1 MSKDQVESTFFRRTS
16 RWKLIVL
23 LLVAALIIIVIVS
36 LNFGSELRTPIS
48 FSDILA
54 ILGKRIPFL
63 GDYID
68 LSSITPQQENIILIY
83 RLPRV
88 IAGVIIGAA
97 LAAAGVL
104 YQGVFKNPMAE
115 SYVLGVSAGAAVGA
129 SIAILSGISFAF
141 FGLGLLQV
149 AAFVGALLAMFLVYN
164 ISRVGSRVPVE
175 TLLLNGIAVN
185 FFGFAIVGLLEILAG
200 NELANIVGWLIGG
213 YSNVPWQSIWSVLPI
228 IVLGIVASYFFAR
241 DLNVLSM
248 GEETAHHLGV
258 NVERSKQILLVL
270 ASLTTAAAVSISGL
284 IGFVGLMIPHLTRLL
299 IGPDHRILL
308 PTSTV
313 VGAIY
318 LVICDD
324 IARVIQTPFL
334 STGEFPVGIITMLFG
349 GPFFIFLLRRK
360 KGGYAS

>member
-1 MSKDQVESTFFRRTS
+1 MSTDKVENTFFRRTS

-23 LLVAALIIIVIVS
+23 LLVVALIIIVILSLSVGSVS
-36 LNFGSELRTPIS
+36 IP
-48 FSDILA
+48 FSDVLTV
-54 ILGKRIPFL
+54 LGKRIPFL
-63 GDYID
+63 SNLID
-68 LSSITPQQENIILIY
+68 SSSITAETQSIILVY

-88 IAGVIIGAA
+88 LAGVLIGAA
-97 LAAAGVL
+97 LAASGVL
-104 YQGVFKNPMAE
+104 YQGVFKNPMAD

-129 SIAILSGISFAF
+129 SVAILSGISFAF

-149 AAFVGALLAMFLVYN
+149 AAFLGALSAVFLVYN
-164 ISRVGSRVPVE
+164 ISRVGPRVPVE
-175 TLLLNGIAVN
+175 TLLLNGIAIN
-185 FFGFAIVGLLEILAG
+185 FFGFAVVGLFEVLAG
-200 NELANIVGWLIGG
+200 NELEIIVGWLIGG
-213 YSNVPWQSIWSVLPI
+213 YSNVLWKSIWSVLPI
-228 IVLGIVASYFFAR
+228 IIIGIVVSYFFAR

-270 ASLTTAAAVSISGL
+270 AALTTAAAVSISGL

-324 IARVIQTPFL
+324 IARVITTPFL

-349 GPFFIFLLRRK
+349 GPFFIFLLKRK
-360 KGGYAS
+360 KGSYAS

>member
-1 MSKDQVESTFFRRTS
+1 MSTDEVESTFFRRTS

-23 LLVAALIIIVIVS
+23 LLVVALIIIVILSLSVGSVS
-36 LNFGSELRTPIS
+36 VP
-48 FSDILA
+48 FSDVLTV
-54 ILGKRIPFL
+54 LGKRIPFL
-63 GDYID
+63 GNLID
-68 LSSITPQQENIILIY
+68 SSSITAETQNIILLY

-88 IAGVIIGAA
+88 LAGVLIGAA

-104 YQGVFKNPMAE
+104 YQGVFKNPMAD

-129 SIAILSGISFAF
+129 SVAILSGISFAF

-149 AAFVGALLAMFLVYN
+149 AAFLGALSALFLVYN
-164 ISRVGSRVPVE
+164 ISRVGPRVPVE
-175 TLLLNGIAVN
+175 TLLLNGIAIN
-185 FFGFAIVGLLEILAG
+185 FFGFAVVGLFEVLAG
-200 NELANIVGWLIGG
+200 NELEIIIGWLIGG
-213 YSNVPWQSIWSVLPI
+213 YSNILWNSIWSVLPI
-228 IVLGIVASYFFAR
+228 ITIGIVASYFFAR

-318 LVICDD
+318 LVLCDD
-324 IARVIQTPFL
+324 IARVITTPFL

-349 GPFFIFLLRRK
+349 GPFFVFLLKRK
-360 KGGYAS
+360 KGSYAS

>member
-1 MSKDQVESTFFRRTS
+1 MSTDEVESTFFRRTS

-23 LLVAALIIIVIVS
+23 LLVVALIIIVILSLSVGSVS
-36 LNFGSELRTPIS
+36 IP
-48 FSDILA
+48 FSDVLTV
-54 ILGKRIPFL
+54 LGKRIPFL
-63 GDYID
+63 SNLID
-68 LSSITPQQENIILIY
+68 SSSITAETQSIILVY

-88 IAGVIIGAA
+88 LAGVLIGAA
-97 LAAAGVL
+97 LAASGVL
-104 YQGVFKNPMAE
+104 YQGVFKNPMAD

-129 SIAILSGISFAF
+129 SVAILSGISFAF

-149 AAFVGALLAMFLVYN
+149 AAFLGALSAVFLVYN
-164 ISRVGSRVPVE
+164 ISRVGPRVPVE
-175 TLLLNGIAVN
+175 TLLLNGIAIN
-185 FFGFAIVGLLEILAG
+185 FFGFAVVGLFEVLAG
-200 NELANIVGWLIGG
+200 NELEIIVGWLIGG
-213 YSNVPWQSIWSVLPI
+213 YSNVLWKSIWSVLPI
-228 IVLGIVASYFFAR
+228 IIIGIVVSYFFAR

-270 ASLTTAAAVSISGL
+270 AALTTAAAVSISGL

-324 IARVIQTPFL
+324 IARVITTPFL

-349 GPFFIFLLRRK
+349 GPFFIFLLKRK
-360 KGGYAS
+360 KGSYAS

>member
-1 MSKDQVESTFFRRTS
+1 MSTDEVESTFFRRTS

-23 LLVAALIIIVIVS
+23 LLVVALIVIVILS
-36 LNFGSELRTPIS
+36 LSVGSVSVP
-48 FSDILA
+48 FSDVLTV
-54 ILGKRIPFL
+54 LGKRIPFL
-63 GDYID
+63 SNLID
-68 LSSITPQQENIILIY
+68 SSSITAETQSIILVY

-88 IAGVIIGAA
+88 LAGVLIGAA
-97 LAAAGVL
+97 LAASGVL
-104 YQGVFKNPMAE
+104 YQGVFKNPMAD

-129 SIAILSGISFAF
+129 SVAILSGISFAF

-149 AAFVGALLAMFLVYN
+149 AAFLGALSAVFLVYN
-164 ISRVGSRVPVE
+164 ISRVGPRVPVE
-175 TLLLNGIAVN
+175 TLLLNGIAIN
-185 FFGFAIVGLLEILAG
+185 FFGFAVVGLFEVLAG
-200 NELANIVGWLIGG
+200 NELEIIVGWLIGG
-213 YSNVPWQSIWSVLPI
+213 YSNVLWKSIWSVLPI
-228 IVLGIVASYFFAR
+228 IIIGIVVSYFFAR

-270 ASLTTAAAVSISGL
+270 AALTTAAAVSISGL

-324 IARVIQTPFL
+324 IARVITTPFL

-349 GPFFIFLLRRK
+349 GPFFIFLLKRK
-360 KGGYAS
+360 KGSYAS

>member
-1 MSKDQVESTFFRRTS
+1 MSTDKVENTFFRRTS

-23 LLVAALIIIVIVS
+23 LLVVALIIIVILSLSVGSVS
-36 LNFGSELRTPIS
+36 IP
-48 FSDILA
+48 FSDVLTV
-54 ILGKRIPFL
+54 LGKRIPFL
-63 GDYID
+63 SNLID
-68 LSSITPQQENIILIY
+68 SSSITAETQSIILVY

-88 IAGVIIGAA
+88 LAGVLIGAA
-97 LAAAGVL
+97 LAASGVL
-104 YQGVFKNPMAE
+104 YQGVFKNPMAD

-129 SIAILSGISFAF
+129 SVAILSGISFAF

-149 AAFVGALLAMFLVYN
+149 AAFLGALSAVFLVYN
-164 ISRVGSRVPVE
+164 ISRVGPRVPVE
-175 TLLLNGIAVN
+175 TLLLNGIAIN
-185 FFGFAIVGLLEILAG
+185 FFGFAVVGLFEVLAG
-200 NELANIVGWLIGG
+200 NELEIIVGWLIGG
-213 YSNVPWQSIWSVLPI
+213 YSNVLWKSIWSVLPI
-228 IVLGIVASYFFAR
+228 IIIGIVVSYFFAR

-270 ASLTTAAAVSISGL
+270 ASLITAAAVSISGL

-324 IARVIQTPFL
+324 IARVITTPFL

-349 GPFFIFLLRRK
+349 GPFFIFLLKRK
-360 KGGYAS
+360 KGSYAS